1 MVDIDIQSEI
11 VLKTFLS
18 VHETTNGE
26 PECEEFCRNDEKC
39 VGFNFIKSKCFL
51 KSSLGTELK
60 LKMSISGKK
69 FKPDYNGDPL
79 KGTVEQRT
87 WYLVPIWNFHIR
99 SLFGVLNRKKSICA
113 KSI

>member
-79 KGTVEQRT
+79 KGTVGKART
-87 WYLVPIWNFHIR
+87 AL
-99 SLFGVLNRKKSICA
+99 
-113 KSI
+113 